1 MTNTNEFDEYEQII
15 VAVKELTNNSKEIV
29 YKHLKKN
36 INEKIKKLQEIKD
49 RLENGILTN

>member
-1 MTNTNEFDEYEQII
+1 MTNTNELDEYEQII

-36 INEKIKKLQEIKD
+36 INEKIKKLQDIKD

>member
-36 INEKIKKLQEIKD
+36 INEKIKKLQDIKD